1 MRLAQVVVG
10 GGWLDGCP
18 LKWEEGITVVGLVTR
33 VLDQGRL
40 LEEDLHRAGHRAKME
55 ETLLGWESLL
65 VIQSGSG

>member
-10 GGWLDGCP
+10 G
-18 LKWEEGITVVGLVTR
+18 EEMEIGLVGVTHDHW